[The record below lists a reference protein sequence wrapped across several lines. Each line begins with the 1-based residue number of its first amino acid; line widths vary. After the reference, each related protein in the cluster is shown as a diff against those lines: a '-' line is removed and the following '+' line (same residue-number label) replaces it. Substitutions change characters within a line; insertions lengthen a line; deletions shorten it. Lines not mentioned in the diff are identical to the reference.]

1 MFHTMRIARKYMTLY
16 GIFIKNCLIAQ
27 MEFRGNFI
35 MSLLVESVYLL
46 AKLLY
51 VLVVFRTDLHVN
63 GIPPEGLLL
72 FIGMHTVA
80 TGMYVGLFFTNFMK
94 IPEYIKDGSLDL
106 MLTKPVSLQ
115 FMASLR
121 YVDLALPIPDIVVGF
136 VMISIGW
143 NAMDIPLTFLHF
155 AGFVLLLVV
164 SIVITYCLMIIPAL
178 LSFWFVQTGSLFE
191 MAHSVWDAN
200 NFPMAIYPAWIR
212 RIGTFVVP
220 LFLITNF
227 GPMFLLGQ
235 LSWLYAA
242 MALIGS
248 LLLFVAIRLLWKQA
262 VKGYS
267 SASS

>member
-1 MFHTMRIARKYMTLY
+1 MLKTIKKYTRLY
-16 GIFIKNCLIAQ
+16 GMFIKNCLIAQ
-27 MEFRGNFI
+27 MEFRGNFM
-35 MSLLVESVYLL
+35 MSLIVESVYLI

-51 VLVVFRTDLHVN
+51 VLVVFRTDLHVE

-72 FIGMHTVA
+72 FIGMHTVV
-80 TGMYVGLFFTNFMK
+80 TGLYVGLFFTNFMK

-121 YVDLALPIPDIVVGF
+121 YVDLALPIPDILVGF
-136 VMISIGW
+136 AMIGIGW
-143 NAMDIPLTFLHF
+143 HAMDIPLMFPQL
-155 AGFVLLLVV
+155 AGFALLLLV

-178 LSFWFVQTGSLFE
+178 LSFWFIQTGSLSE
-191 MAHSVWDAN
+191 IAHSVWDAN
-200 NFPMAIYPAWIR
+200 NFPMSIYPAWVR
-212 RIGTFVVP
+212 RIGTFVIP

-235 LSWLYAA
+235 LTWLHAGLSLAA
-242 MALIGS
+242 S
-248 LLLFVAIRLLWKQA
+248 LLLFAAVRLFWKRA
-262 VKGYS
+262 LRVYS

>member
-1 MFHTMRIARKYMTLY
+1 MLKTIRKYTRLY

-35 MSLLVESVYLL
+35 MSILVESVYLI

-51 VLVVFRTDLHVN
+51 VLVVFRTDLHVE

-80 TGMYVGLFFTNFMK
+80 TGIYVGMFFTNFMK
-94 IPEYIKDGSLDL
+94 IPEYIKDGSLDIL
-106 MLTKPVSLQ
+106 LTKPVSLQ

-121 YVDLALPIPDIVVGF
+121 YVDLALPIPDMLVGF
-136 VMISIGW
+136 VMIGIGW
-143 NAMDIPLTFLHF
+143 HAMDIPLSFLQLTGF
-155 AGFVLLLVV
+155 ALMLLVSV
-164 SIVITYCLMIIPAL
+164 VITYCVMIIPAL
-178 LSFWFVQTGSLFE
+178 LSFRFVQTGSVSE
-191 MAHSVWDAN
+191 IAHSVWDAN
-200 NFPMAIYPAWIR
+200 NFPMAIYPTWVR
-212 RIGTFVVP
+212 RIGTFIIP

-235 LSWLYAA
+235 INWLHAGYAVA
-242 MALIGS
+242 GS
-248 LLLFVAIRLLWKQA
+248 LLLFIAVRLLWKHA
-262 VKGYS
+262 VKGYT

>member
-1 MFHTMRIARKYMTLY
+1 MFKILKKYLRLY
-16 GIFIKNCLIAQ
+16 GIFIKNCMIAQ
-27 MEFRGNFI
+27 MEFRGNFM
-35 MSLLVESVYLL
+35 MSLIVESVYLF

-51 VLVVFRTDLHVN
+51 VLVVFRTDLHVD

-72 FIGMHTVA
+72 FIGMHTVV
-80 TGMYVGLFFTNFMK
+80 TGIYVGLFFTNFTK

-121 YVDLALPIPDIVVGF
+121 YVDLALPIPDILVGF
-136 VMISIGW
+136 VMIGIGW
-143 NAMDIPLTFLHF
+143 HAMAIPLSLIQL
-155 AGFVLLLVV
+155 AGFILLLFV

-178 LSFWFVQTGSLFE
+178 FSFWLVQTNSMSEIG
-191 MAHSVWDAN
+191 HSVWDAN
-200 NFPMAIYPAWIR
+200 NFPMAIYPAWVR
-212 RIGTFVVP
+212 RIGTFVIP

-235 LSWLYAA
+235 LTWLHVGLA
-242 MALIGS
+242 ISGS
-248 LLLFVAIRLLWKQA
+248 LLLFIAIRLIWKQA

>member
-1 MFHTMRIARKYMTLY
+1 MFKIARKYLRLY
-16 GIFIKNCLIAQ
+16 GMFIKNCLIAQ
-27 MEFRGNFI
+27 MEFRGNFV

-51 VLVVFRTDLHVN
+51 VLVVFRTDLHVE

-72 FIGMHTVA
+72 FIGLHTVV
-80 TGMYVGLFFTNFMK
+80 TGIYVGLFFTNFMK

-106 MLTKPVSLQ
+106 MITKPVSLQ

-121 YVDLALPIPDIVVGF
+121 YVDLALPIPDILVGF
-136 VMISIGW
+136 TMIGIGW
-143 NAMDIPLTFLHF
+143 HAMDIPLSFVQL
-155 AGFVLLLVV
+155 AGFALMLLVSV
-164 SIVITYCLMIIPAL
+164 VITYCLMIIPAL
-178 LSFWFVQTGSLFE
+178 LSFWFVQTGAMSDI
-191 MAHSVWDAN
+191 AHSAWDAN
-200 NFPMAIYPAWIR
+200 NFPMAIYPVWVR
-212 RIGTFVVP
+212 RIGTFVIP

-235 LSWLYAA
+235 LSWLYAGLV
-242 MALIGS
+242 LIGS
-248 LLLFVAIRLLWKQA
+248 LLLFAAIRLLWKRA

>member
-1 MFHTMRIARKYMTLY
+1 MFKITRKYMRLY
-16 GIFIKNCLIAQ
+16 GLFIKNCLIAQ
-27 MEFRGNFI
+27 MEFRGNFM

-51 VLVVFRTDLHVN
+51 VLVVFRTDLHVD

-72 FIGMHTVA
+72 FIGMHTVV
-80 TGMYVGLFFTNFMK
+80 TGIYVGLFFTNFMK
-94 IPEYIKDGSLDL
+94 IPEYVKDGSLDF

-121 YVDLALPIPDIVVGF
+121 YVDLALPIPDILVGF
-136 VMISIGW
+136 VMIGIGW
-143 NAMDIPLTFLHF
+143 HAMDIPLTFLQL
-155 AGFVLLLVV
+155 AGFALLLLVSV
-164 SIVITYCLMIIPAL
+164 VITYCLMIIPAL
-178 LSFWFVQTGSLFE
+178 LSFWFVQTGSVSE
-191 MAHSVWDAN
+191 IAHSVWDAN
-200 NFPMAIYPAWIR
+200 NFPMAIYPAWVR
-212 RIGTFVVP
+212 RVGTFVIP

-235 LSWLYAA
+235 INWLHAGL
-242 MALIGS
+242 ALIAS
-248 LLLFVAIRLLWKQA
+248 LLLFAAVRLLWKQT

>member
-1 MFHTMRIARKYMTLY
+1 MFKIMRKYALLY
-16 GIFIKNCLIAQ
+16 GMFIKNCLIAQ

-51 VLVVFRTDLHVN
+51 VLVVFRTDLHVD

-80 TGMYVGLFFTNFMK
+80 TGIYVGLFFTNFMK
-94 IPEYIKDGSLDL
+94 IPEYIKDGTLDL

-121 YVDLALPIPDIVVGF
+121 YVDLALPIPDILVGF
-136 VMISIGW
+136 VMVGIGW
-143 NAMDIPLTFLHF
+143 HAMDIPLTFVQL
-155 AGFVLLLVV
+155 AGFALLLVV
-164 SIVITYCLMIIPAL
+164 SVVITYCLMIIPAL
-178 LSFWFVQTGSLFE
+178 LSFWFVQTGSVSE
-191 MAHSVWDAN
+191 IAHSVWDAN
-200 NFPMAIYPAWIR
+200 NFPMAIYPAWVR
-212 RIGTFVVP
+212 RIGTFVIP
-220 LFLITNF
+220 LFLVTNF

-235 LSWLYAA
+235 LSWLYAGL
-242 MALIGS
+242 ALAGS
-248 LLLFVAIRLLWKQA
+248 LLLFAVVRLLWKQA
-262 VKGYS
+262 VRGYS